1 MTKHSRVA
9 LEQSDTKK
17 IFSVGEALRDW
28 TENIDQLEARWM
40 LENVLEVNSA
50 FLIAHPEY
58 KLTPA
63 QAGCFQKMLAR
74 RRAGEPV
81 AYLIGER
88 GFYDLTFKVT
98 PDVLIPRPETEL
110 LVDLALSKIPSDQ
123 FYRVLDLGTGSGA
136 IAITIAIQR
145 PLAEVVAVDSSSR
158 ALAVAR
164 KNAEMLYVKNVT
176 FLEGDWYSSF
186 DSAKDRFG
194 IIVTNP
200 PYVAE
205 GDPHLETGDLRFE
218 PRLALVA
225 PDNGMG
231 HIHEIISCAP
241 AYLEQNGWL
250 LLEHGYN
257 QASVCR
263 RLLEKVGFAHIF
275 SELDLANID
284 RVSGGKYEVAFSQE
298 KPDIQ
303 NDWHEIG

>member
-1 MTKHSRVA
+1 VTKQSRVTP
-9 LEQSDTKK
+9 EQSDAKK
-17 IFSVGEALRDW
+17 LFSVGEVLRDW

-40 LENVLEVNSA
+40 LENVLGVNAA

-58 KLTPA
+58 ELTPA
-63 QAGCFQKMLAR
+63 QAECFHEMLAR

-110 LVDLALSKIPSDQ
+110 LVEMALSKIPSNQ

-145 PLAEVVAVDSSSR
+145 PLTEVVAVDSSPR

-164 KNAEMLYVKNVT
+164 KNAEMLCVNNIT
-176 FLEGDWYSSF
+176 FLEGNWYSGLGS
-186 DSAKDRFG
+186 DKAKFG
-194 IIVTNP
+194 LIVANP

-205 GDPHLETGDLRFE
+205 GDPHLEIGDLRFE
-218 PRLALVA
+218 PYLALVA

-231 HIHEIISCAP
+231 HIHEIISHAP
-241 AYLEQNGWL
+241 AYLDQNGWL

-257 QASVCR
+257 QASACR
-263 RLLEKVGFAHIF
+263 QLLEKTGFAHIF
-275 SELDLANID
+275 TKADLAEID
-284 RVSGGKYEVAFSQE
+284 RVSGGKYETAFSQE
-298 KPDIQ
+298 KF
-303 NDWHEIG
+303 